1 MVSTV
6 VVAVVAVAAC
16 LESDGARSLPHL
28 PRLRL
33 RLHPR
38 PLRVAP
44 PLDAQEA
51 QVRRD
56 PPRCGEDQAERTLLS
71 EGLHRGLVHA
81 GQDHPCQA
89 KAAGCGGVGR
99 LRRRLQPRA
108 CVEGPTHVMCT
119 CMCMLLVHVHVQ
131 YGRLQPY
138 ASGSRLQPYVCA
150 VHCATAL

>member
-1 MVSTV
+1 MVRVVVVSTV

-89 KAAGCGGVGR
+89 KAAGWGGVGR

-108 CVEGPTHVMCT
+108 CVEGPTHV
-119 CMCMLLVHVHVQ
+119 HVQ
-131 YGRLQPY
+131 YGKLQPY